1 MSDLLSRARDYAT
14 TAHSRINH
22 KRKYTGQPYQ
32 VHLKAVAQILRQVT
46 DDEKLLAAAW
56 LHDVVEDTEATHH
69 EIEKAFGKEVASL
82 VYQLTDISRPGDGNR
97 AYRKAL
103 DRAHLAEASRSA
115 KTIKLADLID
125 NTRDICKHDEKFAH
139 VYVHEAS
146 ALLEVLG
153 DGDERLVSQAQ
164 KALNK
169 CCDKLGIELIPGS
182 MIHADLDRQRE
193 QIAFAQRRALK
204 VFGEDI
210 TAKDIAEPLRSFD
223 LEAHPDHMLAIFDQT
238 LTGVFGVREHG
249 LVSGYLRRDDLT
261 EKVARAGDV
270 ARAFARGQV
279 LGAAASMSDV
289 VHVLTRYQYCFVS
302 VLDGVAGVISRKDME
317 KPVVRMWLFGI
328 VTMVEMNIS
337 EYIRRRLHEQWQEY
351 CTPSRL
357 NKARSLQIERLRM
370 GQEVDLLDCL
380 QLTDKAKIF
389 VASMD
394 NLESLGFH
402 SKREADKFASEL
414 ETLRNHLAHG
424 QIIAESNW
432 PQIVGLSAR
441 LEDIITRGGS
451 LGGPEQ
457 DDAGDESE

>member
-1 MSDLLSRARDYAT
+1 M
-14 TAHSRINH
+14 
-22 KRKYTGQPYQ
+22 P
-32 VHLKAVAQILRQVT
+32 
-46 DDEKLLAAAW
+46 
-56 LHDVVEDTEATHH
+56 
-69 EIEKAFGKEVASL
+69 KE
-82 VYQLTDISRPGDGNR
+82 N
-97 AYRKAL
+97 
-103 DRAHLAEASRSA
+103 
-115 KTIKLADLID
+115 
-125 NTRDICKHDEKFAH
+125 
-139 VYVHEAS
+139 
-146 ALLEVLG
+146 
-153 DGDERLVSQAQ
+153 
-164 KALNK
+164 
-169 CCDKLGIELIPGS
+169 
-182 MIHADLDRQRE
+182 
-193 QIAFAQRRALK
+193 
-204 VFGEDI
+204 
-210 TAKDIAEPLRSFD
+210 
-223 LEAHPDHMLAIFDQT
+223 
-238 LTGVFGVREHG
+238 
-249 LVSGYLRRDDLT
+249 LT